1 MPDLYLGKIVSN
13 IDCDGLA
20 PTLAIASNQTAT
32 TAVRT
37 PAPLPLYRREGRD
50 RATSA
55 SAPGRSG
62 GEVSWPRSA
71 SP

>member
-1 MPDLYLGKIVSN
+1 MPDLSLGKIVSN

-37 PAPLPLYRREGRD
+37 PG
-50 RATSA
+50 ATSPL
-55 SAPGRSG
+55 S
-62 GEVSWPRSA
+62 PRG
-71 SP
+71 P